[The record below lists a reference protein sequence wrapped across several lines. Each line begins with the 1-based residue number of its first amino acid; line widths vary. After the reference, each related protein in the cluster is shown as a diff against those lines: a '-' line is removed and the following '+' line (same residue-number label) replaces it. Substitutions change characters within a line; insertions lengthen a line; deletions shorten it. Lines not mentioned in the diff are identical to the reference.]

1 MVSGPNDGDSTTDSA
16 SDFDFKSFT
25 PKSVFD
31 YVVVNRLR
39 KDTRNSM
46 EPATKDKM
54 MELLKRASKKVSQI
68 KEGTKLK
75 FEESENSEVIET
87 VEN

>member
-1 MVSGPNDGDSTTDSA
+1 MMVSGPNDGDSTTDSA

-39 KDTRNSM
+39 KDTRNSK
-46 EPATKDKM
+46 EPVTKDNM
-54 MELLKRASKKVSQI
+54 MELLRRASKKVFKNKEQI
-68 KEGTKLK
+68 KVKHD
-75 FEESENSEVIET
+75 ESENSVLET

>member
-1 MVSGPNDGDSTTDSA
+1 MVSGPNDGDSTTDSP

-39 KDTRNSM
+39 KDSRNSM
-46 EPATKDKM
+46 EPVDK
-54 MELLKRASKKVSQI
+54 LQVDQILNKTSKNKKKKIV
-68 KEGTKLK
+68 
-75 FEESENSEVIET
+75 
-87 VEN
+87 